1 MPTES
6 ATKNENISDSET
18 KQNTSSV
25 VTGAITGRLLPKG
38 RKYLQR
44 KLNNYHEE
52 TKTIGEQHQMLPTFP
67 LKVVNEIMN
76 NIDLITIKADIFKK
90 TSMTSSCHVQQLWDI
105 ICYARDKHP
114 ETSTGTEDK
123 VKDIAVSNSVK
134 VQHNSDTENYHLLS

>member
-44 KLNNYHEE
+44 KLKNYHEE
-52 TKTIGEQHQMLPTFP
+52 TKTIDEQHQMLSTFP
-67 LKVVNEIMN
+67 LEVVNEIMN

-90 TSMTSSCHVQQLWDI
+90 TSMTSSCHGVETATI
-105 ICYARDKHP
+105 IK
-114 ETSTGTEDK
+114 
-123 VKDIAVSNSVK
+123 
-134 VQHNSDTENYHLLS
+134 